1 MPYYGVNVTG
11 PAVTV
16 IPPESSVIVGV
27 DPNVN
32 VYLSV
37 VVTVIE
43 KPDADSKAEG
53 ATPPKDPSTF
63 LNTTVSP
70 VDLP

>member
-1 MPYYGVNVTG
+1 LLKYMPYYGVNVTG

-32 VYLSV
+32 VYVNLV
-37 VVTVIE
+37 VLLQI
-43 KPDADSKAEG
+43 
-53 ATPPKDPSTF
+53 F
-63 LNTTVSP
+63 LVLVVGVSFHI
-70 VDLP
+70 LKYEL